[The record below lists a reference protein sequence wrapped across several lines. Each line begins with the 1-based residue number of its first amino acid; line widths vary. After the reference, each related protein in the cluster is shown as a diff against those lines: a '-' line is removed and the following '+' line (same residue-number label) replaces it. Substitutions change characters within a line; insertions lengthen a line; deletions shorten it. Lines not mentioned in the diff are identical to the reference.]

1 MRIGR
6 KIKAIYYL
14 WQSYYMYVPIQI
26 AQFILICGKWVREI
40 VDMNSNFH
48 VGKIVQLRL
57 A

>member
-1 MRIGR
+1 
-6 KIKAIYYL
+6 
-14 WQSYYMYVPIQI
+14 MYVPIQI